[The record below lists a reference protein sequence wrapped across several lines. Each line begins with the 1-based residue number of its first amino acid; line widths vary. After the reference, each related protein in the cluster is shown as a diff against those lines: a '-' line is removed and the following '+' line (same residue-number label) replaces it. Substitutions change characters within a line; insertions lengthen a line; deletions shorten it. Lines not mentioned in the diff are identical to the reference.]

1 MPASLPWIRW
11 LFFASLLAFVY
22 GASTRNS
29 TRVTPEET
37 IPSGLKRE
45 CRGELHI
52 PFMSCKRYCRVRWI
66 AFFPKYQR
74 EDLPDG
80 TPCKR
85 FLVLKGICK
94 NGKCV
99 KRSLASVTKRPG
111 ESFTPI
117 IRTAEPTTTTLAPLS
132 ND

>member
-22 GASTRNS
+22 GASDRNR
-29 TRVTPEET
+29 TAVTTEEAAQPEE
-37 IPSGLKRE
+37 KRV
-45 CRGELHI
+45 CKGELRI
-52 PFMSCKRYCRVRWI
+52 PFMPCARYCRVSWI
-66 AFFPKYQR
+66 AFFPKYKR
-74 EDLPDG
+74 WNLPDG
-80 TPCKR
+80 TSCKR
-85 FLVLKGICK
+85 FLLFRGVCK
-94 NGKCV
+94 DGKCV
-99 KRSLASVTKRPG
+99 KQKRPKVTKRPG